1 MPRLNPTRETEHS
14 LASRGFSQSPATR
27 GLAIFPRRP
36 QTGFKCHVV
45 AFRGCVVLACV
56 VLAAGCGGAGD
67 AGPAAAGIG
76 LQTPNSPLVTLR
88 AMVGT
93 GSVDDP
99 AGKNGLNALTALM
112 VGRGG
117 TAALTYE
124 ELTTT
129 LYPWAASIGAQ
140 YDKEV
145 TTFIGEVHRDHLE
158 PFYEIFRDLIVAP
171 RLDAADF
178 ERNRD
183 FLTNA
188 IVSTLRGNDDEAL
201 GKQALNALLYDEHP
215 YEATEMGTERGLAAI
230 TLDDVRAF
238 HAQRY
243 TRDRVLVGV
252 AGGYSD
258 GFLER
263 IERDLAGTLPPG
275 DGVAAGRALPPPR
288 ALDGIE
294 LLLVEKDAIATAIS
308 IGFPIDI
315 TRADDDFYPL
325 MVANS
330 YFGEHRTFNGRL
342 MNQMRGL
349 RGLNY
354 GDYSYIENFIQDG
367 GSTFPVPNT
376 PRRQQFF
383 SIWIRPV
390 PHHNAAFAL
399 RQAVR
404 ELALLVENG
413 LSQDDFEATR
423 EYLVNYSK
431 LYVQTTSRRL
441 GYAMDSR
448 FFDSGFFVDEI
459 RTRLE
464 SLTVDEVNAAIR
476 RHLQADN
483 LAVAIVTRDAEAF
496 RDELLSGEPSV
507 VTYNTEVGEAILAE
521 DEEIKPYPL
530 AINADRV
537 RVVPVGEMF
546 VEVS

>member
-1 MPRLNPTRETEHS
+1 MRARHRNGSTALLGTLLSVALT
-14 LASRGFSQSPATR
+14 AS
-27 GLAIFPRRP
+27 
-36 QTGFKCHVV
+36 
-45 AFRGCVVLACV
+45 
-56 VLAAGCGGAGD
+56 CGGTEE
-67 AGPAAAGIG
+67 AGPTSTGTG

-88 AMVGT
+88 VMFDT

-112 VGRGG
+112 IGQGG
-117 TAALTYE
+117 SPALSYE
-124 ELTTT
+124 QLTTT

-145 TTFIGEVHRDHLE
+145 TTIIGEVHRDHLE

-171 RLDAADF
+171 RLDEADF
-178 ERNRD
+178 TRNRD

-188 IVSTLRGNDDEAL
+188 IVSSLRGNDDEEL
-201 GKQALNALLYDEHP
+201 GKQALNVLLYAGHP

-238 HAQRY
+238 HAGRY
-243 TRDRVLVGV
+243 LRDNMLIGV
-252 AGGYSD
+252 AGGYPD

-263 IERDLAGTLPPG
+263 VERDLGGALPSGDDAGDRTLP
-275 DGVAAGRALPPPR
+275 APR
-288 ALDGIE
+288 VVENIE

-308 IGFPIDI
+308 IGFPINI
-315 TRADDDFYPL
+315 TRASDDFYPL
-325 MVANS
+325 MVANA
-330 YFGEHRTFNGRL
+330 YFGEHRTFIGRL

-383 SIWIRPV
+383 SLWIRPV

-404 ELALLVENG
+404 ELGLLVEQG
-413 LSQDDFEATR
+413 LSPEEFEATR

-448 FFDSGFFVDEI
+448 FYGTGPFVDEI

-464 SLTVDEVNAAIR
+464 SLTVDEVNAAVR
-476 RHLQADN
+476 RHLQAEN
-483 LAVAIVTRDAEAF
+483 LGIAVVTRDAEAF
-496 RDELLSGEPSV
+496 RDALLSDAPSS
-507 VTYNTEVGEAILAE
+507 VTYNTEVDDAILAE
-521 DEEIKPYPL
+521 DEAIKSYPL
-530 AINADRV
+530 VINPERV
-537 RVVPVGEMF
+537 RVVPVEEMF
-546 VEVS
+546 VDVS

>member
-1 MPRLNPTRETEHS
+1 MKPF
-14 LASRGFSQSPATR
+14 AAT
-27 GLAIFPRRP
+27 GLA
-36 QTGFKCHVV
+36 
-45 AFRGCVVLACV
+45 VLACALV
-56 VLAAGCGGAGD
+56 MSCGGAE
-67 AGPAAAGIG
+67 APAPTGSGVG

-88 AMVGT
+88 VMVKT

-99 AGKNGLNALTALM
+99 ADLNGLNALTAM
-112 VGRGG
+112 MIGQGG
-117 TAALTYE
+117 TSTLSYEALSTA
-124 ELTTT
+124 
-129 LYPWAASIGAQ
+129 LYPWAASIRAQ

-145 TTFIGEVHRDHLE
+145 TTVVGEVHRDHLE
-158 PFYEIFRDLIVAP
+158 PFYAMFRDLIVAP

-183 FLTNA
+183 YLTNA
-188 IVSTLRGNDDEAL
+188 IVSTLRGNDDEEL
-201 GKQALNALLYDEHP
+201 GKQALNALLYAGHP
-215 YEATEMGTERGLAAI
+215 YEATEMGTEQGLASI

-238 HAQRY
+238 HAARY
-243 TRDRVLVGV
+243 TRDNLEIGV
-252 AGGYSD
+252 SGGYPD

-263 IERDLAGTLPPG
+263 AETEL
-275 DGVAAGRALPPPR
+275 AAGLPAGDALRGDLPAPR
-288 ALDGIE
+288 LLDGRE
-294 LLLVEKDAIATAIS
+294 LLIVEKDAIATAVS
-308 IGFPIDI
+308 LGFPLDV

-367 GSTFPVPNT
+367 GSTFPAPNT

-399 RQAVR
+399 RQAVW
-404 ELALLVENG
+404 ELASLVENG
-413 LSQDDFEATR
+413 LSEADFDATR

-431 LYVQTTSRRL
+431 LYVQTSSRRL
-441 GYAMDSR
+441 GYALDSE
-448 FFDSGFFVDEI
+448 FYGTGFFVDEI
-459 RTRLE
+459 RDRL
-464 SLTVDEVNAAIR
+464 STMTVEDVNAAIR

-483 LAVAIVTRDAEAF
+483 LAIAIVTREAEAF
-496 RDELLSGEPSV
+496 RDALLSGEPPS
-507 VTYNTEVGEAILAE
+507 VTYNTEVGDDILAE
-521 DEEIKPYPL
+521 DEAIKSYPL
-530 AINADRV
+530 AINPEQV
-537 RVVPVGEMF
+537 RVVPVEQMF

>member
-1 MPRLNPTRETEHS
+1 MGGTGWRRSGGALVWVT
-14 LASRGFSQSPATR
+14 LA
-27 GLAIFPRRP
+27 
-36 QTGFKCHVV
+36 V
-45 AFRGCVVLACV
+45 
-56 VLAAGCGGAGD
+56 GCGQNGGAD
-67 AGPAAAGIG
+67 PAMSGIG

-88 AMVGT
+88 VMVGT
-93 GSVDDP
+93 GSIDDP

-112 VGRGG
+112 IGQGG
-117 TAALTYE
+117 TAGLTYQ
-124 ELTTT
+124 ELTET
-129 LYPWAASIGAQ
+129 LYPWAASVGVQ

-145 TTFIGEVHRDHLE
+145 TTIIGEVHRDHLE
-158 PFYEIFRDLIVAP
+158 PFYEIFRDLVVAP
-171 RLDAADF
+171 RLDGTDF
-178 ERNRD
+178 TRNRD

-188 IVSTLRGNDDEAL
+188 IVSTLRGNDDEEL
-201 GKQALNALLYDEHP
+201 GKQTLNALLYDEHP
-215 YEATEMGTERGLAAI
+215 YEATEMGTERGLASV
-230 TLDDVRAF
+230 TLDDVEAF
-238 HAQRY
+238 HAQQY
-243 TRDRVLVGV
+243 TAHSVLIGV
-252 AGGYSD
+252 AGGYPD

-263 IERDLAGTLPPG
+263 VERDLAGALPAG
-275 DGVAAGRALPPPR
+275 DGTPAGRALPVPR
-288 ALDGIE
+288 TLDGIE

-308 IGFPIDI
+308 IGFPIGI

-404 ELALLVENG
+404 ELALLVEHG

-423 EYLVNYSK
+423 EYLINYSK

-441 GYAMDSR
+441 GYAMDAR
-448 FFDSGFFVDEI
+448 FHDTGFFIDEI
-459 RTRLE
+459 RAQLA

-476 RHLQADN
+476 RHLQADH

-496 RDELLSGEPSV
+496 RDELLSGAPST
-507 VTYNTEVGEAILAE
+507 VTYNTEVGEEILAE
-521 DEEIKPYPL
+521 DEAIMSYPL
-530 AINADRV
+530 AINTDRV
-537 RVVPVGEMF
+537 RVVPVAEMF
-546 VEVS
+546 VDLN